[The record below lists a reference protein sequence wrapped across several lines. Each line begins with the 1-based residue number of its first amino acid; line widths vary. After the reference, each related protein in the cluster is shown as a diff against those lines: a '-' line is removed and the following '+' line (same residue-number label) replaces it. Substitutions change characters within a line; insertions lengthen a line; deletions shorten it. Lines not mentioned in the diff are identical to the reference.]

1 VAVIF
6 DDDVDSESGAGR
18 FATAGSHE
26 IALPYGAWFS
36 VAGTDDPAALSPEA
50 FAQGGAADAMVPG
63 ALLAALAEGV
73 LDPAVLPVVSDNALL
88 GVVGASQRLM
98 SRAAAMMQRAV
109 AEYARRNRDADPSR
123 ASRAGFREFSPDDL
137 APELVVNTTQA
148 ETAMLRH
155 ESSERRLPACS
166 QALWDGKIG
175 EYQMK
180 IIADAAAGLDDKG
193 AAEADE
199 ILAQGAPGLTPGQLR
214 ALAAR
219 VVLMIDPGA
228 AEERRR
234 DAATRARVVK
244 YREDA
249 GTAALCGRD
258 LPSDAVLR
266 SWQHIDAAA
275 RALHASGI
283 KAGLDKLRAAVYLG
297 LTSGT
302 DPLTV
307 LPLLQEA
314 TGEPV
319 TPDAR
324 TGGGAATDRETW
336 PWNEPCEA
344 QTQSTTGKDSAA
356 DGDPDGDHGPDDLD
370 EGGDRRPDDAYD
382 ADDGR
387 TVDGGSDGGH
397 GGHGREDSDGGEG
410 GARRDGPGTPA
421 PHSPGGG
428 AVNPRTGPGA
438 PYQAVINLLV
448 PVGTGFGWSS
458 APGEIP
464 GCGPLDPETTR
475 DMMVAAS
482 RHAGTRWCV
491 TMIGEDGTA
500 VAHGCAAGQHPWS
513 PWSGVDPDLHGA
525 ADLRQQAAKFLAS
538 LHADLAPVAKG
549 TCDHAEYTDRYE
561 VPRKLKHLIR
571 ARTATCVAPC
581 CNRPAAH
588 HRNKQAP
595 GWTLEQP
602 EPGVFRW
609 TSPSGRIRSTYPTRY
624 LI

>member
-1 VAVIF
+1 VTAVL
-6 DDDVDSESGAGR
+6 DDDSDLADR
-18 FATAGSHE
+18 FAAAGSDE
-26 IALPYGAWFS
+26 IAVPRGAWFS
-36 VAGTDDPAALSPEA
+36 VAGTDDPATLSAEA
-50 FAQGGAADAMVPG
+50 FVQGGAADGMVPG

-98 SRAAAMMQRAV
+98 SRAAAMTQRAV
-109 AEYARRNRDADPSR
+109 AEYARRNRRIDPKHS
-123 ASRAGFREFSPDDL
+123 SPAGFREFSPDDL
-137 APELVVNTTQA
+137 APELFVNTTQA
-148 ETAMLRH
+148 EAAMLRH

-175 EYQMK
+175 EYRMK
-180 IIADAAAGLDDKG
+180 IIADQTLCLDDKG
-193 AAEADE
+193 AAEADQ
-199 ILAQGAPGLTPGQLR
+199 ILAEAAPGLTPGQLR

-234 DAATRARVVK
+234 DASTRARVVK

-275 RALHASGI
+275 RALQACGI
-283 KAGLDKLRAAVYLG
+283 KAGLDKLRAAVYLS

-307 LPLLQEA
+307 LQLLQEA

-319 TPDAR
+319 TPGEGAEGNTAR
-324 TGGGAATDRETW
+324 DGKTW
-336 PWNEPCEA
+336 PWEEPCEA
-344 QTQSTTGKDSAA
+344 ETQPTADDDRAADGDDSAA
-356 DGDPDGDHGPDDLD
+356 DGDDSAADGD
-370 EGGDRRPDDAYD
+370 
-382 ADDGR
+382 
-387 TVDGGSDGGH
+387 
-397 GGHGREDSDGGEG
+397 DSDKGGEDGEG
-410 GARRDGPGTPA
+410 GARRDGPGRPRGPA
-421 PHSPGGG
+421 GG
-428 AVNPRTGPGA
+428 AVNPQAGPGA

-448 PVGTGFGWSS
+448 PIGTGFGWSS

-464 GCGPLDPETTR
+464 GYGPLDPETTR
-475 DMMVAAS
+475 DMMAAAS
-482 RHAGTRWCV
+482 RHPLTRWCV
-491 TMIGEDGTA
+491 TLIGADGTA
-500 VAHGCAAGQHPWS
+500 AAHGCAAGRHPWS
-513 PWSGVDPDLHGA
+513 PPGPGVADPW
-525 ADLRQQAAKFLAS
+525 QQAAGFLDN
-538 LHADLAPVAKG
+538 LRVKPAPVAKG

-561 VPRKLKHLIR
+561 VPRKLKHIIR

-581 CNRPAAH
+581 CNQPAADGDADHTVPWPEGPTCQENLGPPCRYH
-588 HRNKQAP
+588 HRNKQAT

-602 EPGVFRW
+602 DPGVFRW
-609 TSPSGRIRSTYPTRY
+609 TSPSGRVRTTYPTRY